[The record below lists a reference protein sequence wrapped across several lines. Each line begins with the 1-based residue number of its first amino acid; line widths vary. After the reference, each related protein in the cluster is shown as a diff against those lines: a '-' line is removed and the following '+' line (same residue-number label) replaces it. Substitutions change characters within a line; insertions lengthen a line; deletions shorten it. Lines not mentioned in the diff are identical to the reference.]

1 MDTHS
6 LCCNYISYVEYVKD
20 TSCDLDCFNYFIEFV
35 NNYHKNNFILI
46 NELIFSYKSINYFR
60 EYFDDFTFD
69 DIYDVNEVIV
79 ESDKALS
86 EYKIF
91 NNNNN
96 NNNLKSVCNS
106 LTNNNINN
114 HLSNSNLNCL
124 SLSINISL
132 SSIDILS
139 KYVVVYSNLSNS
151 NFFNFSLYSFYNLFV
166 ELYKFNVNAYIG
178 EYIVLFIKLYIY
190 HNRPPPEPPPGLK
203 YRD

>member
-6 LCCNYISYVEYVKD
+6 LCCNYISYVEDIKD
-20 TSCDLDCFNYFIEFV
+20 TSCDLNCFNYFIEFI

-46 NELIFSYKSINYFR
+46 NELIFSYKSINYFH

-91 NNNNN
+91 KYNNNT
-96 NNNLKSVCNS
+96 NS
-106 LTNNNINN
+106 NSNP
-114 HLSNSNLNCL
+114 LSNSNLNTL

-132 SSIDILS
+132 SIIDILS

-151 NFFNFSLYSFYNLFV
+151 NLFNLSLYSFYNLFV

-178 EYIVLFIKLYIY
+178 EYIVLFINLYIY